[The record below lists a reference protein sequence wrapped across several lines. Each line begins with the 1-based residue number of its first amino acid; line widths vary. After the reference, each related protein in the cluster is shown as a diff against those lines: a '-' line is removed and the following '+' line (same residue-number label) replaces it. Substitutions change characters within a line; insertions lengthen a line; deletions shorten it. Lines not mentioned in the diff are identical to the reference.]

1 MRKLDDIEHFEEPK
15 IVWMQGLR
23 VYINPVDTGT
33 RNDNEHGVFYSR
45 RDDGPYYRWQYNNE
59 PGQWSCS
66 RLRPTDFVP
75 HALSL
80 ARWKS
85 VPVELQTILV
95 QHYLE

>member
-1 MRKLDDIEHFEEPK
+1 VRKPDDNQHFEESK

-23 VYINPVDTGT
+23 VYINPVDTDA
-33 RNDNEHGVFYSR
+33 RNERGVFYSR
-45 RDDGPYYRWQYNNE
+45 RDDGPYYRWQYKDA
-59 PGQWSCS
+59 PGQWCCS
-66 RLRPTDFVP
+66 RVRPTDFVP

-85 VPVELQTILV
+85 VPVELQTSLV